1 MTTRCEDCGKGKG
14 PMPFLWSIGSEDATG
29 RGSAALTMCPV
40 CAGKLC
46 QALIGY
52 FKERTR
58 LGLRGPRRAKDAKRP
73 LRVMGAWRC
82 RRCEVQL
89 KDYRMGGSPLCGECV
104 DD

>member
-1 MTTRCEDCGKGKG
+1 MPFRYRIAEEKG
-14 PMPFLWSIGSEDATG
+14 PNGHVPIEL
-29 RGSAALTMCPV
+29 CPV

-46 QALIGY
+46 AALVAY

-89 KDYRMGGSPLCGECV
+89 KEWKMGDSPMCTECQ
-104 DD
+104 

>member
-14 PMPFLWSIGSEDATG
+14 PMPFDYAMGGLDGPGVAY
-29 RGSAALTMCPV
+29 RMKVCPV

-46 QALIGY
+46 AALIGY

-58 LGLRGPRRAKDAKRP
+58 LGLRGPRRAKDAKKP

-89 KDYRMGGSPLCGECV
+89 NDWKMGDSAMCEECR
-104 DD
+104 

>member
-14 PMPFLWSIGSEDATG
+14 PVPFEYRFADSQIIHGVYQRIEF
-29 RGSAALTMCPV
+29 CPV
-40 CAGKLC
+40 CAGKLMSG
-46 QALIGY
+46 LIAY

-58 LGLRGPRRAKDAKRP
+58 LGLRGPRRAKDAKKP

-89 KDYRMGGSPLCGECV
+89 KDYRMGDSPVCDECR
-104 DD
+104 

>member
-1 MTTRCEDCGKGKG
+1 VTPRCEDCGKGKG
-14 PMPFLWSIGSEDATG
+14 PKPFIY
-29 RGSAALTMCPV
+29 RLTLDDRPWNTLQICPV

-46 QALIGY
+46 QALIAY

-89 KDYRMGGSPLCGECV
+89 PDFKLGDPAFCGECR
-104 DD
+104 